1 MIDQFVD
8 RQAVNADLF
17 ELEDT
22 TTSEK
27 KQFRVRSMANI
38 TQPGTDLS
46 APVLNPILDEIRAK
60 QNAIIATG
68 MLKGRGA
75 IHAYGVRIPG
85 DGTSEPERL
94 GDAAGLSFGAANGTA
109 KAANDFDSLMP
120 WAGMKKVNVDSAG
133 RIVAREGD
141 ADFALDG
148 SNGNVMT
155 VVPKFWSKEI
165 YDEDGSVE
173 LWIADGPQA
182 GYRVDPFF
190 CFGGQE
196 YDYRLISTFP
206 AKLSSDGAGLVSR
219 SGGTAESGRT
229 RAQFR
234 ALARATMPTASLD
247 DIWSTSAVQRL
258 LLVET
263 ANRNAQA
270 AIGKGITELA
280 YSNDD
285 KATVSET
292 GANRII
298 VSRATAEK
306 FWVGE
311 NVGIGTSAGNT
322 AVFANRT
329 VTDITDYDADNQ
341 AILFGGDAVNITA
354 GTHVVYGA
362 LQEDVW
368 PDIGDNASG
377 QPDGPM
383 PEGQRPVVYRNLV
396 NYTHGNLVRFKD
408 GINRRT
414 DTHVWTCDDPTQYAD
429 DLFDA
434 PYRDSGI
441 LAPYTETYAKRF
453 APNTLGVLAPTASGG
468 SATTGLCDYVNVAT
482 GDRTLTTG
490 GGGRDAEKAGPF
502 RWEMTHA
509 ANWTGGGA
517 FFVAVPA
524 AGEYATAD
532 QLEEQDGVTVTAA
545 TPGVDYATP
554 EQVRNTAFYAAAT
567 LRTENMDDW
576 SPYEYVKNSYD
587 LTTFPVR
594 VTPRVGTLATAYIG
608 EAWSNSVA
616 GRCGIRINGIPCGV
630 ILGPNGSVASYS
642 ANVDVGAHLLA
653 YNGTDWLLVY

>member
-206 AKLSSDGAGLVSR
+206 AKLAADGAGLVSR

-247 DIWSTSAVQRL
+247 DIWSTSAVYRL
-258 LLVET
+258 LLV
-263 ANRNAQA
+263 
-270 AIGKGITELA
+270 
-280 YSNDD
+280 
-285 KATVSET
+285 V
-292 GANRII
+292 
-298 VSRATAEK
+298 
-306 FWVGE
+306 
-311 NVGIGTSAGNT
+311 
-322 AVFANRT
+322 
-329 VTDITDYDADNQ
+329 
-341 AILFGGDAVNITA
+341 
-354 GTHVVYGA
+354 
-362 LQEDVW
+362 
-368 PDIGDNASG
+368 
-377 QPDGPM
+377 
-383 PEGQRPVVYRNLV
+383 
-396 NYTHGNLVRFKD
+396 
-408 GINRRT
+408 
-414 DTHVWTCDDPTQYAD
+414 
-429 DLFDA
+429 
-434 PYRDSGI
+434 
-441 LAPYTETYAKRF
+441 
-453 APNTLGVLAPTASGG
+453 
-468 SATTGLCDYVNVAT
+468 
-482 GDRTLTTG
+482 
-490 GGGRDAEKAGPF
+490 
-502 RWEMTHA
+502 
-509 ANWTGGGA
+509 
-517 FFVAVPA
+517 
-524 AGEYATAD
+524 
-532 QLEEQDGVTVTAA
+532 
-545 TPGVDYATP
+545 
-554 EQVRNTAFYAAAT
+554 
-567 LRTENMDDW
+567 
-576 SPYEYVKNSYD
+576 
-587 LTTFPVR
+587 
-594 VTPRVGTLATAYIG
+594 
-608 EAWSNSVA
+608 
-616 GRCGIRINGIPCGV
+616 
-630 ILGPNGSVASYS
+630 GSVPS
-642 ANVDVGAHLLA
+642 VV
-653 YNGTDWLLVY
+653 